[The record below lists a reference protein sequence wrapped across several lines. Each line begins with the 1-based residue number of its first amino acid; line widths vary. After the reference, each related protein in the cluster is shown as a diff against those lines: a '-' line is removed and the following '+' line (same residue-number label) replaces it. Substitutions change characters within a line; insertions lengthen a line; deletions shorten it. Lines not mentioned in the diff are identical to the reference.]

1 MGFIIHI
8 PWMLL
13 AYAQTTNIEN
23 NLLKVEVTYK
33 IIDSNTSTTI
43 DINCLIVV
51 HNWLTSMACA
61 NIDSI

>member
-1 MGFIIHI
+1 
-8 PWMLL
+8 MLL

-51 HNWLTSMACA
+51 HN
-61 NIDSI
+61 